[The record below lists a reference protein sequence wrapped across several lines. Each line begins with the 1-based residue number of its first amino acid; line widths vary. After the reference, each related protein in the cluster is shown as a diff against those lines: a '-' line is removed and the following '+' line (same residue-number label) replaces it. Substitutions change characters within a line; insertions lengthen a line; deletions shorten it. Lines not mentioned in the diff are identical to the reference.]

1 MNNTITETFII
12 IIIII
17 IIIIVSF
24 HFLIASQV
32 WEEFI
37 YRTRKVMQLE
47 VSAKFGSSH
56 GGMHFNYAPA

>member
-1 MNNTITETFII
+1 VNNTITETFI

-32 WEEFI
+32 
-37 YRTRKVMQLE
+37 
-47 VSAKFGSSH
+47 
-56 GGMHFNYAPA
+56 